1 MTKSKNELS
10 TVLQSGVV
18 VISLFAPFFSNSA
31 NSGKASVFS
40 AVKTLLLPPIISY
53 FNDTY
58 KAEFA
63 IKVGL
68 NAVLSSLVTNNK
80 DHNANLYDR
89 LLFFTVATICDAAF
103 VGIKYSL
110 SDDIQNNEISQDL
123 EHNAIDSLTS
133 QDEALN
139 IEKSEEI
146 VMDQI
151 FQELADNNF

>member
-1 MTKSKNELS
+1 MTKFKNEVS
-10 TVLQSGVV
+10 TIVQFVMLP
-18 VISLFAPFFSNSA
+18 ISLFTQAYNAA
-31 NSGKASVFS
+31 NSGLPSLVNCAKA
-40 AVKTLLLPPIISY
+40 LLLPPIISY
-53 FNDTY
+53 FDDTY

-68 NAVLSSLVTNNK
+68 NAVLSSRVTNNK
-80 DHNANLYDR
+80 DHNANLYDK

-110 SDDIQNNEISQDL
+110 SDEIQNNEISQDL
-123 EHNAIDSLTS
+123 EHNAIDSLTL

-151 FQELADNNF
+151 F